1 MIRSED
7 AYLEA
12 APEAAAAAELA
23 TEAAEDETL
32 AAAPEA
38 EDLARKYSNQY
49 QPDIAGRHRSHSHGT
64 VSGARSTGK
73 GGSVTGDSGDR
84 SLGGGGSLDG
94 GRGGTGKSDGDSG
107 SSAL

>member
-32 AAAPEA
+32 AAASEA
-38 EDLARKYSNQY
+38 EDLV
-49 QPDIAGRHRSHSHGT
+49 H
-64 VSGARSTGK
+64 
-73 GGSVTGDSGDR
+73 
-84 SLGGGGSLDG
+84 
-94 GRGGTGKSDGDSG
+94 KS
-107 SSAL
+107 